1 MTFFSLQIRDALQ
14 EYFFVFFSVFFA
26 WAHAATR
33 PRQPFFCYY
42 VINTSSLDVNIPAD
56 KQAESNEDDR
66 ALNMLYKLKDY
77 NFEIRTM
84 VQWILIIIH

>member
-1 MTFFSLQIRDALQ
+1 MELRIRN
-14 EYFFVFFSVFFA
+14 
-26 WAHAATR
+26 AATR